1 MKNIRLPWVLRG
13 TDFSSPGWHVDA
25 TVGYQLMFEFLRVSP
40 SYELARKHEEE
51 GLTKAEIVALPNDF
65 DEVLK
70 TFRLLG
76 SVRKVLF
83 RDWWLAKGLK
93 VFGNPYTKPKVHEVA
108 HLAGGKAISYG
119 NLKSE
124 LTDFLTNI
132 RPEEGLAS
140 SVLISVPT
148 GLKRSEMKKQLMKLL
163 LDFANVEN
171 QPDKKPLLE
180 LQGKRLRAKV
190 LFNGLRLMWFKAA
203 KPKWEDWRLGAKAEV
218 SKIYARELDVNAPR
232 RTKDSVEAYDREM
245 MTKVTYRALRKFESI
260 AENAARGKFPLEG
273 SVNQLPFDY
282 LEVQKRVKEKG
293 VWERA
298 EKQRLTKLHEQSD

>member
-1 MKNIRLPWVLRG
+1 MKNTRLPWVLRG

-25 TVGYQLMFEFLRVSP
+25 TVGYQLMFEFLRLSP

-51 GLTKAEIVALPNDF
+51 ELTKTEIVALPNDF

-83 RDWWLAKGLK
+83 RDWWLARGLK

-108 HLAGGKAISYG
+108 HLAGGKDISFI

-124 LTDFLTNI
+124 LTDFLTNV

-148 GLKRSEMKKQLMKLL
+148 GLKRAEMKKQLTKLL
-163 LDFANVEN
+163 MDYANVED
-171 QPDKKPLLE
+171 QPDKKPVLS

-218 SKIYARELDVNAPR
+218 SKSYARELDVNAPR

-273 SVNQLPFDY
+273 SVSQSPFDY
-282 LEVQKRVKEKG
+282 LEIQKRVKEKG
-293 VWERA
+293 VWERG
-298 EKQRLTKLHEQSD
+298 EKLRLTKLYEQSN